1 METENQMKDRERL
14 DRYIVREQLIS
25 HMNNTKW
32 DELRELMV
40 ELGNES
46 PLYRVQCLR
55 EPPSQGWDGDWYYHL
70 PMYKSI
76 EWLDIDPILR
86 ERRGQ
91 LIKNKKMD
99 YTQRYVNLLKE
110 NHIPFSFEGLYIR
123 IWGYQRP
130 GQMIDFA

>member
-1 METENQMKDRERL
+1 METEDQKKDCERL
-14 DRYIVREQLIS
+14 HRYIVREQLVS

-32 DELRELMV
+32 DKLRELMV
-40 ELGNES
+40 ELGNEC

-55 EPPSQGWDGDWYYHL
+55 APPAHGWDGDWYYHL
-70 PMYKSI
+70 PTYKSI

-91 LIKNKKMD
+91 LLEDKKMD

-110 NHIPFSFEGLYIR
+110 NHIPFSFEGEYIR
-123 IWGYQRP
+123 IWGYQRL